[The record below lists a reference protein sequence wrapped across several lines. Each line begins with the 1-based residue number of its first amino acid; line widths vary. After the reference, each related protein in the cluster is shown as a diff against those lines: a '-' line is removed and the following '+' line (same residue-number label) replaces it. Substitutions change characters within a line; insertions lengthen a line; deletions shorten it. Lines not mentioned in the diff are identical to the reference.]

1 MSIAVKRYRKRP
13 VSVEAVRLSASNITD
28 VAHWCGGRVDGRIV
42 EQSIYGSSYQDLRYL
57 SIPTLEGVMR
67 ADIGDYIIRGVQGEF
82 YPCDPEIFAKTYEE
96 ES

>member
-1 MSIAVKRYRKRP
+1 
-13 VSVEAVRLSASNITD
+13 VEAVRLSASNITD

-67 ADIGDYIIRGVQGEF
+67 ADIGDLETYKLIQRMRK
-82 YPCDPEIFAKTYEE
+82 PRRDAKPKEDA
-96 ES
+96 